1 MEKHISTGV
10 ERFLVENSKLA
21 KHFDDLEAHG
31 FCVVEDVLTAVEVSG
46 IREKLLDAA
55 TESNRRGVPTY
66 IPSLDPND
74 ANVRV
79 FNLLDLDP
87 IFLELMERP
96 EAIEFVKKLV
106 GDDFIVSNFT
116 ANIARPGAK
125 SMHAHSDL
133 GIVFPGPWLKPWSMN
148 VLWCLD
154 DVHQD
159 NGATRYLPNSHK
171 ITYAKDVPHDMLDNM
186 RSFNAKAGSIII
198 MDGRL
203 WHTSGENVTEKE
215 ERAIVFGYYSAA
227 FLRPQVNW
235 NVLLAESTQRNLS
248 SHTRRWLGLNGT
260 ANMLS
265 ADFVD
270 GPDQPSTKG

>member
-1 MEKHISTGV
+1 MEKRISTEV
-10 ERFLVENSKLA
+10 DRFLVEKSKFA
-21 KHFDDLEAHG
+21 KHFDDLEANG
-31 FCVVEDVLTAVEVSG
+31 FCVVEDVLTVAEVSG

-55 TESNRRGVPTY
+55 AESNRRGVPTH

-74 ANVRV
+74 ANIRV
-79 FNLLDLDP
+79 FNLLDLNP

-154 DVHQD
+154 DVHKD
-159 NGATRYLPNSHK
+159 NGATRYLPDSHK

-186 RSFNAKAGSIII
+186 RSFKAKAGSIII

-235 NVLLAESTQRNLS
+235 NVLLEESTQRNLS

-270 GPDQPSTKG
+270 GPGQPSTGG

>member
-10 ERFLVENSKLA
+10 ERFLVENSELA

-31 FCVVEDVLTAVEVSG
+31 FCVVEDVLTAVAVSG
-46 IREKLLDAA
+46 IREKLLTAA
-55 TESNRRGVPTY
+55 TESNRRGVPTH

>member
-1 MEKHISTGV
+1 MEKHISIEV
-10 ERFLVENSKLA
+10 ERFLVENSDLA
-21 KHFDDLEAHG
+21 KHFYDLEANG
-31 FCVVEDVLTAVEVSG
+31 FCVVEDVLTVAEVSG

-171 ITYAKDVPHDMLDNM
+171 ISYAKDVPHDMLDNM

-203 WHTSGENVTEKE
+203 WHTSGENITEKE

-265 ADFVD
+265 AAFVD
-270 GPDQPSTKG
+270 GPDQPSNEG

>member
-10 ERFLVENSKLA
+10 ERFLVENSELA

-31 FCVVEDVLTAVEVSG
+31 FCVVGDVLTAVEVSG
-46 IREKLLDAA
+46 IREKLLTAA
-55 TESNRRGVPTY
+55 TESNRRGVPTH

-116 ANIARPGAK
+116 ANIALPGAK

>member
-1 MEKHISTGV
+1 MEKPIST
-10 ERFLVENSKLA
+10 ETQRSLVKNRTFDE
-21 KHFDDLEAHG
+21 HFDDLEANG
-31 FCVVEDVLTAVEVSG
+31 FCVVENVLTANEVSG
-46 IREKLLDAA
+46 IRERLLLAA
-55 TESNRRGVPTY
+55 TESDRRGVPTH

-87 IFLELMERP
+87 VFLELMERP
-96 EAIEFVKKLV
+96 KAIQFVKALV
-106 GDDFIVSNFT
+106 GDNFIVSNFT
-116 ANIARPGAK
+116 ANIARPGAQ

-154 DVHQD
+154 DVHHD
-159 NGATRYLPNSHK
+159 NGATRYLPDSHK
-171 ITYAKDVPHDMLDNM
+171 ITCAKDVPTDMLDNM
-186 RSFNAKAGSIII
+186 QSFNAKAGSIII

-203 WHTSGENVTEKE
+203 WHTSGENVTENE

-248 SHTRRWLGLNGT
+248 PQTRRWLGLNGT

-265 ADFVD
+265 VDFVER
-270 GPDQPSTKG
+270 PDQLSTQE

>member
-10 ERFLVENSKLA
+10 ERFLVENSELA

-125 SMHAHSDL
+125 SMHVHSDL

-270 GPDQPSTKG
+270 GPDQPSNEG

>member
-1 MEKHISTGV
+1 MEKRISIEV
-10 ERFLVENSKLA
+10 KQSLA
-21 KHFDDLEAHG
+21 SDKPLNRHFDDLDANG
-31 FCVVEDVLTAVEVSG
+31 FCVVEDVLSTAEVSG
-46 IREKLLDAA
+46 IRERLVASAA
-55 TESNRRGVPTY
+55 ESNRRGVPTH

-79 FNLLDLDP
+79 FNLLGLDP
-87 IFLELMERP
+87 VFLELMERP
-96 EAIEFVKKLV
+96 EAIGFVKKLV

-133 GIVFPGPWLKPWSMN
+133 GIVFPGPWVKPWSMN

-154 DVHQD
+154 DVHHD
-159 NGATRYLPNSHK
+159 NGATRYLPESHH
-171 ITYAKDVPHDMLDNM
+171 IEHAKDVPHDMLDNM
-186 RSFNAKAGSIII
+186 LSFEAKAGSIII

-203 WHTSGENVTEKE
+203 WHTSGENVTENE

-235 NVLLAESTQRNLS
+235 NVLLAETTQRNLS
-248 SHTRRWLGLNGT
+248 QQQRRWLGLNGT

-270 GPDQPSTKG
+270 GPGQSNTHG

>member
-1 MEKHISTGV
+1 MALST
-10 ERFLVENSKLA
+10 
-21 KHFDDLEAHG
+21 HFDDLETNG
-31 FCVVEDVLTAVEVSG
+31 FCVVEDVLLNTEVAS
-46 IREKLLDAA
+46 IREKLLAA
-55 TESNRRGVPTY
+55 ADESNRRGVPTH
-66 IPSLDPND
+66 IPSLDPNE

-87 IFLELMERP
+87 VFLELMARP
-96 EAIEFVKKLV
+96 EAIEFVKQLI
-106 GDDFIVSNFT
+106 GDNFIVSNFT

-133 GIVFPGPWLKPWSMN
+133 GIVFPGPWLAPWSMN

-159 NGATRYLPNSHK
+159 NGATRYLPGSHH
-171 ITYAKDVPHDMLDNM
+171 IECAEDVPDDMLEKM
-186 RSFNAKAGSIII
+186 LSFNAKAGSIII

-203 WHTSGENVTEKE
+203 WHTSGENVTADE

-235 NVLLAESTQRNLS
+235 NVLLAADTQQNLS
-248 SHTRRWLGLNGT
+248 RQSRQWLGLNGT

-265 ADFVD
+265 ADFVA
-270 GPDQPSTKG
+270 GPASTDQ

>member
-1 MEKHISTGV
+1 MEKRISTEV
-10 ERFLVENSKLA
+10 DRFLVEKSKFA
-21 KHFDDLEAHG
+21 KHFDDLEANG
-31 FCVVEDVLTAVEVSG
+31 FCVVEDVLTVAEVSG

-55 TESNRRGVPTY
+55 AESNRRGVPTH

-74 ANVRV
+74 ANIRV
-79 FNLLDLDP
+79 FNLLDLNP

-186 RSFNAKAGSIII
+186 RSFKAKAGSIII

-270 GPDQPSTKG
+270 GPGQPSTGG

>member
-1 MEKHISTGV
+1 MEKHISIGV
-10 ERFLVENSKLA
+10 ERFLVENRDLA
-21 KHFDDLEAHG
+21 KHFYDLEANG
-31 FCVVEDVLTAVEVSG
+31 FCVVEDVLTVAEVSG

-171 ITYAKDVPHDMLDNM
+171 ISYAKDVPHDMLDNM

-265 ADFVD
+265 AAFVD
-270 GPDQPSTKG
+270 GPDQPSNEG

>member
-10 ERFLVENSKLA
+10 ERFLVENSELA

-46 IREKLLDAA
+46 IREKLLTAA
-55 TESNRRGVPTY
+55 TESNRRGVPTH

-270 GPDQPSTKG
+270 GPDQPSNEG

>member
-10 ERFLVENSKLA
+10 ERFLVENSELA

-265 ADFVD
+265 AAFVD
-270 GPDQPSTKG
+270 GPDQPSNEG

>member
-46 IREKLLDAA
+46 IREKLLTAA
-55 TESNRRGVPTY
+55 TESNRRGVPTH

>member
-1 MEKHISTGV
+1 MEKHILTGV

-46 IREKLLDAA
+46 IREKLLTAA
-55 TESNRRGVPTY
+55 TESNRRGVPTH

-235 NVLLAESTQRNLS
+235 NVLLAESTQRSLS
-248 SHTRRWLGLNGT
+248 SQTRRWLGLNGT

-265 ADFVD
+265 AEFLE
-270 GPDQPSTKG
+270 GPDQPSTAG

>member
-1 MEKHISTGV
+1 MEKPILTGIN
-10 ERFLVENSKLA
+10 RSLA
-21 KHFDDLEAHG
+21 KNKTFGEHFDDLEANG
-31 FCVVEDVLTAVEVSG
+31 FCVVEDVLTANEVSG
-46 IREKLLDAA
+46 IREKLLLAA
-55 TESNRRGVPTY
+55 TESNRRGVPTH

-74 ANVRV
+74 ANVRI

-87 IFLELMERP
+87 IFLQLMERP
-96 EAIEFVKKLV
+96 KAIEFVKALI

-116 ANIARPGAK
+116 ANIARPGAQ

-154 DVHQD
+154 DVHHD
-159 NGATRYLPNSHK
+159 NGATRYLPDSHK
-171 ITYAKDVPHDMLDNM
+171 IAHAKDVPTNLLDNM
-186 RSFNAKAGSIII
+186 QSFNAKAGSIII

-203 WHTSGENVTEKE
+203 WHTSGENVTENE

-235 NVLLAESTQRNLS
+235 NVLLAASTQQKLS
-248 SHTRRWLGLNGT
+248 PKTRRWLGLNGT

-270 GPDQPSTKG
+270 GPGQPGTQE

>member
-1 MEKHISTGV
+1 MEKHISIGV
-10 ERFLVENSKLA
+10 ERFLVENSDLA
-21 KHFDDLEAHG
+21 KHFYDLEANG
-31 FCVVEDVLTAVEVSG
+31 FCVVEDVLTVAEVSG

-106 GDDFIVSNFT
+106 GDEFIVSNFT

-270 GPDQPSTKG
+270 GPDQPSNEG

>member
-1 MEKHISTGV
+1 MERPISTGV
-10 ERFLVENSKLA
+10 KRSLVNDIALG
-21 KHFDDLEAHG
+21 KHFDDLDANG
-31 FCVVEDVLTAVEVSG
+31 FCVVEDVLSADDVSG
-46 IREKLLDAA
+46 IREKLLAA
-55 TESNRRGVPTY
+55 AAESNRRGVPTH

-74 ANVRV
+74 ANIRV

-87 IFLELMERP
+87 VFLELMERP
-96 EAIEFVKKLV
+96 EAIEFVKALV

-116 ANIARPGAK
+116 ANIARPGSK

-154 DVHQD
+154 DVHHD
-159 NGATRYLPNSHK
+159 NGATRYLPNSHR
-171 ITYAKDVPHDMLDNM
+171 IENAKDVPGDMLDHM
-186 RSFNAKAGSIII
+186 LSFEAKAGSIII

-203 WHTSGENVTEKE
+203 WHTSGENVTVNE

-235 NVLLAESTQRNLS
+235 NVLLAETTQRNLS
-248 SHTRRWLGLNGT
+248 RQTRRWLGLNGT

-265 ADFVD
+265 ADFVE
-270 GPDQPSTKG
+270 GPG

>member
-1 MEKHISTGV
+1 MEKPIST
-10 ERFLVENSKLA
+10 ETQRSLVKNRTFDE
-21 KHFDDLEAHG
+21 HFVDLEANG
-31 FCVVEDVLTAVEVSG
+31 FCVVENVLTANEVSG
-46 IREKLLDAA
+46 IREKLLLAA
-55 TESNRRGVPTY
+55 TESDRRGVPTH

-87 IFLELMERP
+87 VFLELMERP
-96 EAIEFVKKLV
+96 KAIQFVKALV
-106 GDDFIVSNFT
+106 GDNFIVSNFT
-116 ANIARPGAK
+116 ANIARPGAQ

-154 DVHQD
+154 DVHHD
-159 NGATRYLPNSHK
+159 NGATRYLPDSHK
-171 ITYAKDVPHDMLDNM
+171 ITCAKDVPTDMLDNM
-186 RSFNAKAGSIII
+186 QSFNAKAGSIII

-203 WHTSGENVTEKE
+203 WHTSGENVTENE

-248 SHTRRWLGLNGT
+248 PQTRRWLGLNGT

-265 ADFVD
+265 VDFVER
-270 GPDQPSTKG
+270 PDQLSTQE

>member
-10 ERFLVENSKLA
+10 ERFLVENSELA

-31 FCVVEDVLTAVEVSG
+31 FCVVEDVLTAAEVSG
-46 IREKLLDAA
+46 IREKLLTAA
-55 TESNRRGVPTY
+55 TESNRRGVPTH

-159 NGATRYLPNSHK
+159 NGATRYLPYSHK
-171 ITYAKDVPHDMLDNM
+171 ITYAKDVPNDMLDNM

-270 GPDQPSTKG
+270 GPDQPSNEG

>member
-265 ADFVD
+265 AAFVD
-270 GPDQPSTKG
+270 GPDQPSNEG

>member
-1 MEKHISTGV
+1 MEKHISIGV
-10 ERFLVENSKLA
+10 ERFLVENSELA

-270 GPDQPSTKG
+270 GPDQPSNEG

>member
-10 ERFLVENSKLA
+10 KRSLVDDNVLGQ
-21 KHFDDLEAHG
+21 HFDDLEANG
-31 FCVVEDVLTAVEVSG
+31 FCVVEDVLTGAEVSS

-55 TESNRRGVPTY
+55 IESNRRGVPTH

-87 IFLELMERP
+87 VFLELMERP

-116 ANIARPGAK
+116 ANIARPGAQ

-154 DVHQD
+154 DVHQE

-171 ITYAKDVPHDMLDNM
+171 ITYAKDVPTDMLDNM
-186 RSFNAKAGSIII
+186 LSFSAKAGSIII

-235 NVLLAESTQRNLS
+235 NVLLAETTQRNLS
-248 SHTRRWLGLNGT
+248 PLTRRWLGLNGT

-265 ADFVD
+265 AEFLE
-270 GPDQPSTKG
+270 GPDQ

>member
-10 ERFLVENSKLA
+10 ERFLVENSELA

-203 WHTSGENVTEKE
+203 WHTSGENVTAKE

>member
-1 MEKHISTGV
+1 M
-10 ERFLVENSKLA
+10 
-21 KHFDDLEAHG
+21 
-31 FCVVEDVLTAVEVSG
+31 
-46 IREKLLDAA
+46 
-55 TESNRRGVPTY
+55 PTH

-87 IFLELMERP
+87 VFSGIDGTPRSDRVCYK
-96 EAIEFVKKLV
+96 ALV

-125 SMHAHSDL
+125 SMHVHSDL

-159 NGATRYLPNSHK
+159 NGATRYLPGSHL
-171 ITYAKDVPHDMLDNM
+171 IENAEDVPRDMLDDM
-186 RSFNAKAGSIII
+186 LSFNAKAGSIII

-203 WHTSGENVTEKE
+203 WHTSGENVTENQ

-235 NVLLAESTQRNLS
+235 NVLLAETTQRNLS
-248 SHTRRWLGLNGT
+248 SRREGGLG
-260 ANMLS
+260 
-265 ADFVD
+265 
-270 GPDQPSTKG
+270 

>member
-10 ERFLVENSKLA
+10 ERFLVENSGLA
-21 KHFDDLEAHG
+21 KHFDNLEAHG

-46 IREKLLDAA
+46 IREKLLTAA
-55 TESNRRGVPTY
+55 TESNRRGVPTH

-270 GPDQPSTKG
+270 GPDQPSNEG

>member
-1 MEKHISTGV
+1 MEKPIST
-10 ERFLVENSKLA
+10 ETQRSLVKNRTFDE
-21 KHFDDLEAHG
+21 HFDDLEANG
-31 FCVVEDVLTAVEVSG
+31 FCVVENVLTANEVSG
-46 IREKLLDAA
+46 IREKLLLAA
-55 TESNRRGVPTY
+55 TESDRRGVPTH

-87 IFLELMERP
+87 VFLELMERP
-96 EAIEFVKKLV
+96 KAIQFVKALV
-106 GDDFIVSNFT
+106 GDNFIVSNFT
-116 ANIARPGAK
+116 ANIARPGAQ

-154 DVHQD
+154 DVHHD
-159 NGATRYLPNSHK
+159 NGATRYLPDSHK
-171 ITYAKDVPHDMLDNM
+171 ITCAKDVPTDMLDNM
-186 RSFNAKAGSIII
+186 QSFNAKAGSIII

-203 WHTSGENVTEKE
+203 WHTSGENVTENE

-227 FLRPQVNW
+227 FLRPQVDW

-248 SHTRRWLGLNGT
+248 PQTRRWLGLNGT

-265 ADFVD
+265 VDFVER
-270 GPDQPSTKG
+270 PDQLSTQE

>member
-1 MEKHISTGV
+1 MEKPIST
-10 ERFLVENSKLA
+10 EIQRSLVKNRTFDE
-21 KHFDDLEAHG
+21 HFDDLEANG
-31 FCVVEDVLTAVEVSG
+31 FCVVENVLTANEVSG
-46 IREKLLDAA
+46 IREKLLLAA
-55 TESNRRGVPTY
+55 TESNRRGVPTH

-87 IFLELMERP
+87 VFLELMERP
-96 EAIEFVKKLV
+96 KAIQFVKALV

-116 ANIARPGAK
+116 ANIARPGAQ

-154 DVHQD
+154 DVHHD
-159 NGATRYLPNSHK
+159 NGATRYLPDSHK
-171 ITYAKDVPHDMLDNM
+171 ITCAKDVPTDMLDNM
-186 RSFNAKAGSIII
+186 QSFNAKAGSIII

-203 WHTSGENVTEKE
+203 WHTSGENVTENE

-235 NVLLAESTQRNLS
+235 NVLLAETTQRNLS
-248 SHTRRWLGLNGT
+248 PLTRRWLGLNGT

-265 ADFVD
+265 AEFLE
-270 GPDQPSTKG
+270 GPDQPSTAG

>member
-1 MEKHISTGV
+1 MVNDHVPGKY
-10 ERFLVENSKLA
+10 L
-21 KHFDDLEAHG
+21 DDLEANG
-31 FCVVEDVLTAVEVSG
+31 FCVVEGVLSAAEVTD
-46 IREKLLDAA
+46 IREKLLAA
-55 TESNRRGVPTY
+55 AVESNQRGVPTH

-87 IFLELMERP
+87 VFLELMERP
-96 EAIEFVKKLV
+96 EAIGFVKALV

-125 SMHAHSDL
+125 SMHVHSDL

-159 NGATRYLPNSHK
+159 NGATRYLPGSHL
-171 ITYAKDVPHDMLDNM
+171 IENAEDVPRDMLDDM
-186 RSFNAKAGSIII
+186 LSFNAKAGSIII

-203 WHTSGENVTEKE
+203 WHTSGENVTENE

-235 NVLLAESTQRNLS
+235 NVLLAETTQRNLS
-248 SHTRRWLGLNGT
+248 RQTRRWLGLNGT

-270 GPDQPSTKG
+270 GPDQ

>member
-1 MEKHISTGV
+1 MVKPISTGV
-10 ERFLVENSKLA
+10 ERSLVNDRVLG
-21 KHFDDLEAHG
+21 KHLEDLEANG
-31 FCVVEDVLTAVEVSG
+31 FCVVEGVLSAAEVSSIRGKLLAAAVE
-46 IREKLLDAA
+46 
-55 TESNRRGVPTY
+55 SNHRGVPTY

-87 IFLELMERP
+87 VFLELMERP
-96 EAIEFVKKLV
+96 EAIGFVKALV

-116 ANIARPGAK
+116 ANIARPGSK

-159 NGATRYLPNSHK
+159 NGATRYLPNSHR
-171 ITYAKDVPHDMLDNM
+171 IENAEDVPRDMLDNM
-186 RSFNAKAGSIII
+186 LSFQAKAGSIII

-203 WHTSGENVTEKE
+203 WHTSGENVTENE

-227 FLRPQVNW
+227 FIRPQVNW
-235 NVLLAESTQRNLS
+235 NVLLAETTKRNLS
-248 SHTRRWLGLNGT
+248 RQTRRWLGLNGT

-270 GPDQPSTKG
+270 GPDQSITDG

>member
-1 MEKHISTGV
+1 MEKHILTGV

-235 NVLLAESTQRNLS
+235 NVLLAESTQRRLS

-265 ADFVD
+265 ANFVD
-270 GPDQPSTKG
+270 GPGQPSTNR

>member
-1 MEKHISTGV
+1 MEKHISIEV
-10 ERFLVENSKLA
+10 ERFLVENSDLA
-21 KHFDDLEAHG
+21 KHFYDLEANG
-31 FCVVEDVLTAVEVSG
+31 FCVVEDVLTLAEVSG

-171 ITYAKDVPHDMLDNM
+171 ISYAKDVPHDMLDNM

-265 ADFVD
+265 AAFVD
-270 GPDQPSTKG
+270 GPDQPSNEG

>member
-227 FLRPQVNW
+227 FLRPQVNL

>member
-10 ERFLVENSKLA
+10 ERFLVENSELA

-46 IREKLLDAA
+46 IREKLLTAA

-171 ITYAKDVPHDMLDNM
+171 ISYAKDVPHDMLDNM

-270 GPDQPSTKG
+270 GPDQPSNEG

>member
-1 MEKHISTGV
+1 
-10 ERFLVENSKLA
+10 LVKNRTFDE
-21 KHFDDLEAHG
+21 HFDDLEANG
-31 FCVVEDVLTAVEVSG
+31 FCVVENVLTANEVSG
-46 IREKLLDAA
+46 IREKLLLAA
-55 TESNRRGVPTY
+55 TESNRRGVPTH

-87 IFLELMERP
+87 VFLELMERP
-96 EAIEFVKKLV
+96 KAIQFVKALV

-116 ANIARPGAK
+116 ANIARPGAQ

-154 DVHQD
+154 DVHHD
-159 NGATRYLPNSHK
+159 NGATRYLPDSHK
-171 ITYAKDVPHDMLDNM
+171 ITCAKDVPTDMLDNM
-186 RSFNAKAGSIII
+186 QSFNAKAGSIII

-203 WHTSGENVTEKE
+203 WHTSGENVTENE

-248 SHTRRWLGLNGT
+248 PQTRRWLGLNGT

-265 ADFVD
+265 VDFVER
-270 GPDQPSTKG
+270 PDQLSTQE

>member
-1 MEKHISTGV
+1 MEKPISTGIK
-10 ERFLVENSKLA
+10 RSLVDDKALG
-21 KHFDDLEAHG
+21 KHFDDLEANG
-31 FCVVEDVLTAVEVSG
+31 FCVVENVLTAAEVSG
-46 IREKLLDAA
+46 IRKKLLDAA
-55 TESNRRGVPTY
+55 IESNRRGVPTH

-87 IFLELMERP
+87 VFLALMERP
-96 EAIEFVKKLV
+96 EAIEFVKTLV

-116 ANIARPGAK
+116 ANIARPGAQ

-154 DVHQD
+154 DVHHD

-171 ITYAKDVPHDMLDNM
+171 ITSAKDVPHDMLDNM
-186 RSFNAKAGSIII
+186 LSFNAKAGSIII

-203 WHTSGENVTEKE
+203 WHTSGENVTENE

-235 NVLLAESTQRNLS
+235 NVLLAETTQRNLS
-248 SHTRRWLGLNGT
+248 PLTRRWLGLNGT

-265 ADFVD
+265 AEFLE
-270 GPDQPSTKG
+270 GPDQPSTAG